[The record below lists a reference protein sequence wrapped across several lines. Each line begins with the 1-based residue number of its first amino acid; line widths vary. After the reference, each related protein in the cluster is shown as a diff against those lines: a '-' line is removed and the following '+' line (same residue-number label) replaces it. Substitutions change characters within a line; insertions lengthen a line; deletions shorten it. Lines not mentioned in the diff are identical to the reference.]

1 MNNKQKT
8 KKIEADADYT
18 DITTGEVIKGGGTY
32 Q

>member
-18 DITTGEVIKGGGTY
+18 DITTGEVIKGVDY
-32 Q
+32 C